1 MSLQPDLEGS
11 VVLLRPLVEADRLAL
26 TEAASDPAIWAQ
38 HPDPKRHEPDRF
50 RQFFDDALTS
60 GGALVISER
69 ETGEIIG
76 TSRYHSLDKE
86 AGCVEIG
93 WTFLIRKHWGGP
105 TNREVKDLML
115 RHAFGIVPRVVF
127 RIGTGNLRS
136 RRAVE
141 KLGAR
146 LTEEVETARGP
157 GVVYELD
164 AAAFQELRTG

>member
-1 MSLQPDLEGS
+1 M
-11 VVLLRPLVEADRLAL
+11 
-26 TEAASDPAIWAQ
+26 TEAGSDPEVWAQ
-38 HPDPKRHEPDRF
+38 HPDPKRYEPDRF

-60 GGALVISER
+60 GGALVIEER

-76 TSRYHSLDKE
+76 TSRYHGLDE
-86 AGCVEIG
+86 DAGCVEIG

-115 RHAFGIVPRVVF
+115 RHAFEIVPRVIF
-127 RIGTGNLRS
+127 RIGAGNLRS

-141 KLGAR
+141 KLGGR
-146 LTEEVETARGP
+146 LTGEVKTPRGP

-164 AAAFQELRTG
+164 AAAFERTRAS